1 MRIKWTVLLWMLM
14 ISGLLAAQ
22 NTANTSFQVKG
33 ILLDSLTREGEPYAT
48 IKIVK
53 KEAPAKALKMLVTD
67 MKGQFQER
75 VPGTGNFVMTIT
87 SVGRTPIVKD
97 FSVKAGEKLV
107 DFGTLYIV
115 DASNELG
122 QVEVVAQK
130 PLVKADIDK
139 IEYNV
144 QDDPDAQSNSVLEML
159 RKVPLVTVDGEDNIQ
174 VNGSSSFKVYVN
186 GKPNNMMSN
195 NPTEVL
201 KSMPA
206 NSIKHIEVITNPGP
220 KYDAEGV
227 GGILNI
233 VTVGSGL
240 EGYTA
245 TFSANVSNRGAGGG
259 AFGTI
264 KSGKLTVSGRYNY
277 NYNDQPRNYSS
288 GSQHVTP
295 EAVTENSSNLDY
307 DGSNKGHGSFQSGSM
322 EASYEIDTLRL
333 VTMSFGLWG
342 GGNKS
347 NGSTDYIATFPE
359 SMNAAPIYS
368 YSAFNRSKSSWY
380 SIDGGVDYQRLFKV
394 KDRMLTFSYKI
405 NTRPQTSDSYTEYEI
420 DNGYNP
426 DWADYLNRLK
436 NLHNDGEQN
445 TTEHTFQ
452 ADYTT
457 PIGKLHTLEAGA
469 KYILRNN
476 SSEDDRFDADDTGKY
491 EYNKDQ
497 SSHYKHLN
505 DIIAAYL
512 GYGLKVKRLSGRLGL
527 RYEHT
532 IQDVKYLVGRGEDF
546 TKNFDDVVP
555 SASSA
560 IS

>member
-1 MRIKWTVLLWMLM
+1 MRTKWTVLLWMLM

-33 ILLDSLTREGEPYAT
+33 ILLDSLTQEGEPYAT

-67 MKGQFQER
+67 MKGQFQEK

-122 QVEVVAQK
+122 QVEIVAQK

-264 KSGKLTVSGRYNY
+264 KSGKLTVSARYNY

-359 SMNAAPIYS
+359 NINAAPIYS

-380 SIDGGVDYQRLFKV
+380 SIDGGIDYQRLFKV

-436 NLHNDGEQN
+436 NQHNDGDQN

-491 EYNKDQ
+491 EYNKAQ

-532 IQDVKYLVGRGEDF
+532 IQDVKYLVGR
-546 TKNFDDVVP
+546 VR
-555 SASSA
+555 
-560 IS
+560 ISQRTLTT